1 LVSVTA
7 TPVLAS
13 DVRRTV
19 VPTAEASGSNS
30 WAEDVMDFVAR
41 EHANVREHLGHM
53 MAMAAPVPGEGP
65 MERRIR
71 LDAVFGFLHADLPT
85 LMAFE
90 EETLYP
96 ALDRIPDVPRTPHAM
111 AEEHAAIR
119 DAIRELDDL
128 AGAAGWERGDRRLGR
143 SLVGL
148 QAVVRLHVDT
158 EERLYGPLLSRLDPD
173 DHARM
178 RAHIAAIRTARLG
191 GAPAVGWGQLQ

>member
-1 LVSVTA
+1 MTA
-7 TPVLAS
+7 PPVLAS
-13 DVRRTV
+13 EARSAV

-53 MAMAAPVPGEGP
+53 LAIAAPAPGDGP
-65 MERRIR
+65 HDRRRR

-85 LMAFE
+85 LMTFE
-90 EETLYP
+90 EEILYP
-96 ALDRIPDVPRTPHAM
+96 ALDRIPDVPRSRHAM

-119 DAIRELDDL
+119 DAISELDDV
-128 AGAAGWERGDRRLGR
+128 AGAVGWERGDRRLGR

-173 DHARM
+173 DHARLHAQIAVF
-178 RAHIAAIRTARLG
+178 RAARLG
-191 GAPAVGWGQLQ
+191 AGPGQ